1 MSDSARFVGSVPE
14 LYDRH
19 LGPVMFDGYAQ
30 LMAQRLAERARG
42 PVLEIACGTGR
53 STTHLREAL
62 PVDHSLTATDL
73 NPPMLAIAEQR
84 FADHPRIVFQQADTL
99 ALPFAD
105 ASFDAVAC
113 QFGVMFFPDKPKG
126 FAEMRR
132 VLATGSTVVFN
143 VWDDRSHNRFAEVA
157 HTTLAALLGH
167 AAEFYNVP
175 FGFYDATTIHGMLD
189 NAGFADHS
197 IEWIELP
204 QHAESAESLATGLVM
219 GNPIAY
225 EIVEQSDVTLEAA
238 RDAVAA
244 ALIEVGGERP
254 FQSTMRALMVTATA
268 R

>member
-19 LGPVMFDGYAQ
+19 LGPVMFDGYAA
-30 LMAQRLAERARG
+30 LMAECLAATT
-42 PVLEIACGTGR
+42 PQSVLEIACGTGIA
-53 STTHLREAL
+53 TAHLRRAL
-62 PVDHSLTATDL
+62 PPAVAVTATDL

-84 FADHPRIVFQQADTL
+84 FGDVAGITFQQADAM
-99 ALPFAD
+99 ALPFGD
-105 ASFDAVAC
+105 ATFDGVAC
-113 QFGVMFFPDKPKG
+113 QFGVMFFPDKASG

-132 VLATGSTVVFN
+132 VLTPGGTLVCN
-143 VWDDRSHNRFAEVA
+143 MWDDRSHNRFAEVA
-157 HTTLAALLGH
+157 HSTLSAVLGH

-175 FGFYDATTIHGMLD
+175 FGFNDATVIHRMLD
-189 NAGFADHS
+189 GAGFADS
-197 IEWIELP
+197 TIEWIELP

-225 EIVEQSDVTLEAA
+225 EIVEQSDVSLEAA
-238 RDAVAA
+238 RDAVTK
-244 ALIEVGGERP
+244 ALIDIGGERP